1 MGLIEDYKDNLAR
14 ISLLKKEIPVLQ
26 QNMNRSKAQIEEL
39 NSDITSLQLKSEQRL
54 DTLMRERLVE
64 LTNQEYDSLTQEQM
78 KLDKQIASLQ
88 QEASAKKESIQQE
101 TYRSRLSRS
110 YMLLDKLN
118 AAVNTT
124 KLPEQI
130 PPEIASVVSKTLAEG
145 KRSYTQKEL
154 LKLINDVQTQQDI
167 MLEEDFEE
175 TQSTFSSKL
184 LDVMSLRFLNETAL
198 TSRNKLYVSLLCT
211 AGMIACCFVIPAVP
225 VIALSCSICLAY
237 RQYKRNSKK
246 MLDIV
251 LPFSKLQDGANFLSA
266 KIQAK
271 VAKQREKDTLAV
283 DEDLK
288 QKILPLQNKLDD
300 IKYNMS
306 TVEERMR
313 AKMSNKELKQSVE
326 EQFTLQ
332 ENQLRNKIDLAEQK
346 LEVSR
351 KELQADVEE
360 TEELKSKCADLIP
373 QIKELYLNPTKPGD
387 SPYLIKS
394 FLISVDESK
403 GKIDEFN
410 YGGHSTFVLYK
421 GESAAVNKPLIT
433 MMLMQFIA
441 NMSLAN
447 LKIFLLDIQS
457 AGMNYAPFSSVVKI
471 TSSSQDTKKLFE
483 YLNSELIARRD
494 MIAAQEE
501 DIAAFNKKRLET
513 HGLPVPYMLV
523 LLQDLAIK
531 EMQEESVIQLVTTGP
546 QVGIIPIVFVNH
558 SYINSIKQISQQDL
572 SSLERFLAA
581 FTYTENESLVQNT
594 FTFDG
599 LKGNLSSEPRLIDSV
614 LDQLRK
620 VTR

>member
-225 VIALSCSICLAY
+225 VIALS
-237 RQYKRNSKK
+237 
-246 MLDIV
+246 
-251 LPFSKLQDGANFLSA
+251 LS
-266 KIQAK
+266 
-271 VAKQREKDTLAV
+271 
-283 DEDLK
+283 
-288 QKILPLQNKLDD
+288 
-300 IKYNMS
+300 
-306 TVEERMR
+306 
-313 AKMSNKELKQSVE
+313 
-326 EQFTLQ
+326 
-332 ENQLRNKIDLAEQK
+332 
-346 LEVSR
+346 
-351 KELQADVEE
+351 
-360 TEELKSKCADLIP
+360 LIH
-373 QIKELYLNPTKPGD
+373 I
-387 SPYLIKS
+387 
-394 FLISVDESK
+394 
-403 GKIDEFN
+403 
-410 YGGHSTFVLYK
+410 
-421 GESAAVNKPLIT
+421 
-433 MMLMQFIA
+433 
-441 NMSLAN
+441 
-447 LKIFLLDIQS
+447 
-457 AGMNYAPFSSVVKI
+457 
-471 TSSSQDTKKLFE
+471 
-483 YLNSELIARRD
+483 
-494 MIAAQEE
+494 
-501 DIAAFNKKRLET
+501 
-513 HGLPVPYMLV
+513 
-523 LLQDLAIK
+523 
-531 EMQEESVIQLVTTGP
+531 
-546 QVGIIPIVFVNH
+546 
-558 SYINSIKQISQQDL
+558 
-572 SSLERFLAA
+572 
-581 FTYTENESLVQNT
+581 
-594 FTFDG
+594 
-599 LKGNLSSEPRLIDSV
+599 
-614 LDQLRK
+614 
-620 VTR
+620 